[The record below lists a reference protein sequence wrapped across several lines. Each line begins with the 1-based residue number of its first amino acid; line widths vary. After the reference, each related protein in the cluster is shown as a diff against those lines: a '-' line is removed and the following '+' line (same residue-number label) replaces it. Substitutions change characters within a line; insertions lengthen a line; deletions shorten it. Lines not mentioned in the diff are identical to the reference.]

1 MSEVLIPASTVART
15 QFGLKIINEQPVRIS
30 QTLPDPK
37 VTVIG
42 TPGKDNFQVASTSST
57 DPFTI
62 QAGASDDTIVT
73 AAGADTVFGDAGNDT
88 ITTNSGNDTIS
99 GGDGND
105 FLTAGDGNDF
115 VAGDAGDDQIFGNS
129 GDDFLSGGAGK
140 DTISGGDGN
149 DQLLGGAGNDTL
161 SGDAGNDILTPGAGR
176 DKLSGGA
183 GRDRFRFDKD
193 TTVGGK
199 RLDTIADFNPKQD
212 IIEISRKLL
221 PGSGLKQ
228 LKKSDFAV
236 VDSIGSANA
245 TAKLI
250 YEKSSGTVF
259 YNPTKGVEVPLFEM
273 KADLNVSASNFKLF

>member
-30 QTLPDPK
+30 QTPPDPK
-37 VTVIG
+37 VTAIG
-42 TPGKDNFQVASTSST
+42 TPGRDNFQVVSTSST
-57 DPFTI
+57 NPFTI

-73 AAGADTVFGDAGNDT
+73 AAGADTVLGEAGNDS
-88 ITTNSGNDTIS
+88 ITTSGGNDTIS

-115 VAGDAGDDQIFGNS
+115 VTGDAGDDQLFGDS
-129 GDDFLSGGAGK
+129 GDDFLSGGAGN
-140 DTISGGDGN
+140 DTIQGGAGN
-149 DQLLGGAGNDTL
+149 DRLLGGAGNDIL
-161 SGDAGNDILTPGAGR
+161 RGEAGNDILTPGAGR
-176 DKLSGGA
+176 DTMSGGA
-183 GRDRFRFDKD
+183 GRDRFRFDAGS
-193 TTVGGK
+193 TGGK
-199 RLDTIADFNPKQD
+199 RLDKIEDFNPKQD
-212 IIEISRKLL
+212 IIELSRKLL

-236 VDSIGSANA
+236 VDSIDSANS